1 MTWLVHTLRCHH
13 NNNAMH
19 AMTSGGVAN
28 AGAVCSLVNLMKG
41 SIQVSLWEKILSL
54 LVDGNLACNLF

>member
-1 MTWLVHTLRCHH
+1 
-13 NNNAMH
+13 MH

-41 SIQVSLWEKILSL
+41 SIQVSLWEKILPL
-54 LVDGNLACNLF
+54 LVDGNLACNFLLNENVGSSSWVVC